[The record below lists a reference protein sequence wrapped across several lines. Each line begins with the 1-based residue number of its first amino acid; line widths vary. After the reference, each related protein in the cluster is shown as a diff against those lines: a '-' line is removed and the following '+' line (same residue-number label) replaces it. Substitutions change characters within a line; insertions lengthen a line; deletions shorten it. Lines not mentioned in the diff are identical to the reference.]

1 MTTQILNNFALKFN
15 LTIFLVKS
23 WWEHMNFSSEQ
34 EAEAFFEKNIEM
46 IKVSRMVN
54 SKVSGRKKVYEIVN

>member
-1 MTTQILNNFALKFN
+1 
-15 LTIFLVKS
+15 
-23 WWEHMNFSSEQ
+23 MNFSSEQ